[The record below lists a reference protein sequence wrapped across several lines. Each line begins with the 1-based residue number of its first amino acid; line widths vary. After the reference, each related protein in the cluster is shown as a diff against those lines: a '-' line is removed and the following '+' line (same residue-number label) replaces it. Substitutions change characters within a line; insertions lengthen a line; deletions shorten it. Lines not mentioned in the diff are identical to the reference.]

1 MDEIAE
7 SLRRVSRRI
16 DEHNADRA
24 EETVTAARVVKL
36 AEEAGEAV
44 AAWLGTTG
52 MNPRKGVTHTHA
64 ALQAEVLDVAV
75 TALALWEHIDGHHG
89 GVMDALAQH
98 VRYLDERGLDRADSA
113 DRRTGQRDR
122 LVAELRNIA
131 DGCMGSDRLR
141 ADAAAGIDRLAD
153 GHSSVRVGHTVYEVT
168 DVSRS
173 ASLS

>member
-16 DEHNADRA
+16 DEHNADRDPDLL
-24 EETVTAARVVKL
+24 TTARLLKL
-36 AEEAGEAV
+36 AEEAGEV
-44 AAWLGTTG
+44 ANAWLGTTG
-52 MNPRKGVTHTHA
+52 MNPRKGVTHTRGEVR
-64 ALQAEVLDVAV
+64 AELLDVAV
-75 TALALWEHIDGHHG
+75 TALAAWEHIDGHHG
-89 GVMDALAQH
+89 GVMDALSEH